1 MSDSKLHL
9 MSFVPKPGVRT
20 TVHVVGLPAHLK
32 AALFRLLPP
41 PGENACLRTMNLK
54 DNLRC
59 WLDQAVELN
68 PVYPGGAD
76 RDWLVALAPVNLGK
90 LCSVIAVW
98 VSASCDSE
106 AKGSPA
112 FREVIELLRPE
123 TFKEAIRVEEVSLF
137 DEAGKPTSGLTFPA
151 FSAQVANAIV
161 GDEFVLPNGR
171 VEVFSRVS
179 RGTSSAYELMSE
191 IHWHKDSPW
200 AFVLRFHVETLP
212 AGRAARLN
220 MNLIVR
226 RFICGTWQDK
236 LYIKDNVNALVR
248 TDIGTYRVVPY
259 GYNAEKR
266 CIDWDEGAYANY
278 RFLGKAELPPIR
290 DYLADMVGYARDG
303 SSPQILSPFA
313 VSATWAS
320 DPDVASGASVVDKAM
335 FFEAAATKLDGI
347 VTPVQPLESL
357 QMAYLRTAFEEPKQ
371 KEWERNPVEAAAKQR
386 QWARSNR
393 ARLAKCTGMD
403 KVVFQLVGESADA
416 HMLDLVRQEIARFLG
431 GEGLVDGFEVVIES
445 LPAPGLLDPLGS
457 NEDSAAKVRWRMVA
471 RALGEVSDL
480 TACIVVLPG
489 AKKYREGGGDPKQAL
504 RIGFAKTGRLTQFL
518 MPEDPKDREDSPD
531 IRACVAV
538 RDVMRQLGFVPEPAD
553 SMRGID
559 VSVPVVGLTV
569 YSAGNGKKPAN
580 FPYCVRQD
588 TESGLVSV
596 DCPLFAEGRLPYW
609 RALLEF
615 ARLSAAEDFPDYCK
629 QVGGAALKA
638 MVGDMVCSASD
649 GPELLLVQARGRIRQ
664 RDWWPGISDT
674 GLGRG
679 YLDFGPA
686 GNQELL
692 DFAES
697 ELRVLRLRSGADGE
711 VPDWFTDE
719 AVSHG
724 SDGGAMPNRRDKQG
738 IFKMDGYILALA
750 PRPGDAQYK
759 WSPRSSKYDSP
770 YEQYCEKNL
779 NEYCLL
785 SPGDENEALANVKY
799 AEALRGCMV
808 QLYKS
813 DMRVNLPAP
822 LHLADRMEEYV
833 WAWDKRRKRKGKGR

>member
-1 MSDSKLHL
+1 MSDSRLHL

-20 TVHVVGLPAHLK
+20 TVHVVGLPASLK

-41 PGENACLRTMNLK
+41 PGENVCLRTMNLK

-68 PVYPGGAD
+68 PVRSGGAD
-76 RDWLVALAPVNLGK
+76 PDWLIALAPVDLRK
-90 LCSVIAVW
+90 LCGIIAVW
-98 VSASCDSE
+98 ASTSCDPE
-106 AKGSPA
+106 AKRSPA
-112 FREVIELLRPE
+112 FREVAELLRPE
-123 TFKEAIRVEEVSLF
+123 TFEGSVRVEEVSLF
-137 DEAGKPTSGLTFPA
+137 DETGRPTGGLTFPA

-161 GDEFVLPNGR
+161 GDELVLPNGR

-212 AGRAARLN
+212 VGRAARLN

-226 RFICGTWQDK
+226 RFICGTWQDDPYLK
-236 LYIKDNVNALVR
+236 NNVNALVR
-248 TDIGTYRVVPY
+248 TDSGTYRVVPY
-259 GYNAEKR
+259 GYSAEKR
-266 CIDWDEGAYANY
+266 CIAWDERAYANY
-278 RFLGKAELPPIR
+278 GFLGKAELPPIR

-335 FFEAAATKLDGI
+335 FFEAAASKLDGI
-347 VTPVQPLESL
+347 VTPVRPLESL
-357 QMAYLRTAFEEPKQ
+357 RMTHMRTAFEEPKQ
-371 KEWERNPVEAAAKQR
+371 KEWGRSSVEAAAKQK

-403 KVVFQLVGESADA
+403 KVVFQLVGEPTDA
-416 HMLDLVRQEIARFLG
+416 RVLDMVKEEIVRFLG
-431 GEGLVDGFEVVIES
+431 SEGLVDGFDVVIED
-445 LPAPGLLDPLGS
+445 LPTPGLLDPLS
-457 NEDSAAKVRWRMVA
+457 SDEDSAVKVRWRMVG
-471 RALGEVSDL
+471 RTLGEVSDL
-480 TACIVVLPG
+480 TVCIVVLPG

-518 MPEDPKDREDSPD
+518 EPEDPKNPEDSPE

-538 RDVMRQLGFVPEPAD
+538 RDAMRQLGFVPEPAD
-553 SMRGID
+553 NMCGID
-559 VSVPVVGLTV
+559 VSIPVMGLTV
-569 YSAGNGKKPAN
+569 YSAGNGKRPAS

-596 DCPLFAEGRLPYW
+596 DCPLFAEGKLPYW

-615 ARLSAAEDFPDYCK
+615 ARLSAAEDFSGSCK
-629 QVGGAALKA
+629 QAGGAALKA
-638 MVGDMVCSASD
+638 MVDDMARSAS
-649 GPELLLVQARGRIRQ
+649 GGSELLLVRACGCIRQ

-674 GLGRG
+674 GLEQGCLSYGSR
-679 YLDFGPA
+679 D
-686 GNQELL
+686 NQEPL
-692 DFAES
+692 DLGES
-697 ELRVLRLRSGADGE
+697 KLRVLRLRSGADGE

-719 AVSHG
+719 AASRR
-724 SDGGAMPNRRDKQG
+724 SDDGVMPNRRDKQG

-770 YEQYCEKNL
+770 GEPYCEKTL

-822 LHLADRMEEYV
+822 LHLAERMEEYV
-833 WAWDKRRKRKGKGR
+833 WAWDKRRKRKEKGR

>member
-9 MSFVPKPGVRT
+9 MSFVPNPGVRT
-20 TVHVVGLPAHLK
+20 IVHVVGLPANLK
-32 AALFRLLPP
+32 AALFKLLPP
-41 PGENACLRTMNLK
+41 PGEGACLRTMNLK

-76 RDWLVALAPVNLGK
+76 RDWLVALAPVDLRK
-90 LCSVIAVW
+90 LCSIIAVW
-98 VSASCDSE
+98 ASVSCEPE
-106 AKGSPA
+106 ARRSPA
-112 FREVIELLRPE
+112 FQEVAELLRPE
-123 TFKEAIRVEEVSLF
+123 TFEGSVRVEEVGLF
-137 DEAGKPTSGLTFPA
+137 DEAGRPTGGLAFPA

-161 GDEFVLPNGR
+161 GDEFVLPNGK
-171 VEVFSRVS
+171 VEVFNRVS

-191 IHWHKDSPW
+191 IHWHKESPW

-212 AGRAARLN
+212 AARAARLN
-220 MNLIVR
+220 MDLIVR
-226 RFICGTWQDK
+226 RFICGTWQDD
-236 LYIKDNVNALVR
+236 LYLKNNVNALVR
-248 TDIGTYRVVPY
+248 TDGGTYRVVPY
-259 GYNAEKR
+259 GYNAERR
-266 CIDWDEGAYANY
+266 CIAWDEEAYANY
-278 RFLGKAELPPIR
+278 GFLGKAELPPVR

-313 VSATWAS
+313 ASAAWAL
-320 DPDVASGASVVDKAM
+320 DPDVASGASIVDKAM
-335 FFEAAATKLDGI
+335 FFEAVASKLGGI

-357 QMAYLRTAFEEPKQ
+357 QMTHLRTAFEEPKE
-371 KEWERNPVEAAAKQR
+371 KEWERSSVEASAKQK

-403 KVVFQLVGESADA
+403 RVVFQLVGESADA
-416 HMLDLVRQEIARFLG
+416 HMLDVIKEEIVRFLG
-431 GEGLVDGFEVVIES
+431 GEGLVDGFEVVVEGLPMPS
-445 LPAPGLLDPLGS
+445 LLAPLGS
-457 NEDSAAKVRWRMVA
+457 DEDSAAKVRWRMVE
-471 RALGEVSDL
+471 RTLGEASGL
-480 TACIVVLPG
+480 TVCIVVLPG

-518 MPEDPKDREDSPD
+518 RPLQSEEPKDSPE

-538 RDVMRQLGFVPEPAD
+538 RDAMRQLGFVPEPAD
-553 SMRGID
+553 GIRGID
-559 VSVPVVGLTV
+559 ISIPVMGLTV
-569 YSAGNGKKPAN
+569 YSAGNGKRPAS

-596 DCPLFAEGRLPYW
+596 DCPLFTEGRLPYW

-615 ARLSAAEDFPDYCK
+615 ARLSADEGFPDSCK
-629 QVGGAALKA
+629 QAGGAALKA
-638 MVGDMVCSASD
+638 MVGDMVRSASD

-674 GLGRG
+674 GLEQGCLS
-679 YLDFGPA
+679 YGPK
-686 GNQELL
+686 GNQEPL
-692 DFAES
+692 DFAEGK
-697 ELRVLRLRSGADGE
+697 LRILRLRSGADGE

-719 AVSHG
+719 AASRE
-724 SDGGAMPNRRDKQG
+724 SDDGTMPNRRDKQG
-738 IFKMDGYILALA
+738 IFMMDGYILALA

-770 YEQYCEKNL
+770 DELYCEKTL

-785 SPGDENEALANVKY
+785 SPGDESEALANVKY

-808 QLYKS
+808 QLYKG

-822 LHLADRMEEYV
+822 LHLADRMDEYV
-833 WAWDKRRKRKGKGR
+833 WTWDKRRKRKEKKG